1 MQNFSQ
7 LLQRLADAGLEFVLV
22 GGFAAVTHGSFHL
35 TRGVDVC
42 AVLTEDNVAKLR
54 QALGEW
60 HPTHRMTSQKL
71 SFLLYPQAG
80 EQVNNLYLQT
90 DLGMV
95 DILTSIKG
103 VGGFTRLNAAAEE
116 IEVDGQ
122 KVRVISL
129 ADLITAKEAMGR
141 EKDLLTA
148 KELRAIAA
156 KRRESGRA

>member
-35 TRGVDVC
+35 TRDVDVC
-42 AVLTEDNVAKLR
+42 AVLTDENLAKLR
-54 QALGEW
+54 RALGDW
-60 HPTHRMTSQKL
+60 HPAHRMTPQKL
-71 SFLLYPQAG
+71 SFLLYPRAG
-80 EQVNNLYLQT
+80 EPVNNLYLQT

-103 VGGFTRLNAAAEE
+103 VGDFQRLNAAAEE
-116 IEVDGQ
+116 FEVDG
-122 KVRVISL
+122 KRVRVISL

-156 KRRESGRA
+156 KRRESGRG

>member
-7 LLQRLADAGLEFVLV
+7 LLQRLTDAGLEFVLV
-22 GGFAAVTHGSFHL
+22 GGFAAVTHGSFNL
-35 TRGVDVC
+35 TRDVDVC
-42 AVLTEDNVAKLR
+42 AVLTEENVAKLR
-54 QALGEW
+54 QALGDW
-60 HPTHRMTSQKL
+60 HPTHRMTPQKL
-71 SFLLYPQAG
+71 SFLLHPRAG

-103 VGGFTRLNAAAEE
+103 VGDFARVNATAEE

-129 ADLITAKEAMGR
+129 ADLITAKEAMAR

-156 KRRESGRA
+156 KRRESGRE